1 MSIKVVVYNADYDKE
16 LLKEKI
22 KKALDYFNLPN
33 LEGKKILIK
42 PNLLMSAPPEKAIT
56 THPILIESLIEVLKE
71 KGVKDIF
78 IGDTPGNTSTNIDHL
93 YRITGLKEVAE
104 RQGVNLINLYTYGV
118 INIKSDIAGEI
129 PITKFIKEVD
139 YVINVPKLKTHT
151 FMLMTCAIKNTFG
164 LVPGMNKSRMHAI
177 AINPESF
184 AQILVDI
191 FKEVNPLINIVDG
204 IIGMEGE
211 GPSAGNPRKFGKL
224 IIGDNAV
231 AVDVI
236 SSIILGYS
244 PQEIY
249 TNLVAYKKGLGEIDI
264 EKIEVIGE
272 EKDKLYNHDVAKVKN
287 FYSLT
292 KNLPSFMGNIA
303 SFLFNKLIRQYP
315 VIDDTKCIKCRI
327 CENGCPKKAISLI
340 NNKMVIDYSKCISCF
355 CCHELC
361 PQKAIR
367 LEKSLLAKNIFR

>member
-1 MSIKVVVYNADYDKE
+1 MSTKVVVYNADYDKE

-224 IIGDNAV
+224 IIGDDAV

-249 TNLVAYKKGLGEIDI
+249 TNLIAYKKGLGEIDI

-315 VIDDTKCIKCRI
+315 VIDDAKCIKCRI

>member
-1 MSIKVVVYNADYDKE
+1 MSTKVVVYNADYDKE

-118 INIKSDIAGEI
+118 INIKSGIAGEI

-224 IIGDNAV
+224 IIGDDAV

-249 TNLVAYKKGLGEIDI
+249 TNLIAYKKGLGEIDI

-315 VIDDTKCIKCRI
+315 VIDEAKCIKCRI

>member
-1 MSIKVVVYNADYDKE
+1 MSTKVVVYNADYEKE

-315 VIDDTKCIKCRI
+315 VIDEAKCIKCRI

>member
-1 MSIKVVVYNADYDKE
+1 MSTKVVVYNADYDKE

-204 IIGMEGE
+204 VIGMEGE

-224 IIGDNAV
+224 IIGDDAV

-272 EKDKLYNHDVAKVKN
+272 EKDKLYNHDIAKVKN

-315 VIDDTKCIKCRI
+315 VINDAKCIKCRI
-327 CENGCPKKAISLI
+327 CENGCPKKAILLT

>member
-1 MSIKVVVYNADYDKE
+1 MSTKVVVYNADYDKE

-93 YRITGLKEVAE
+93 YRTTGLKEVAE

-224 IIGDNAV
+224 IIGDDAV

-315 VIDDTKCIKCRI
+315 VIDDTKCIRCRI

>member
-1 MSIKVVVYNADYDKE
+1 
-16 LLKEKI
+16 
-22 KKALDYFNLPN
+22 
-33 LEGKKILIK
+33 
-42 PNLLMSAPPEKAIT
+42 
-56 THPILIESLIEVLKE
+56 
-71 KGVKDIF
+71 
-78 IGDTPGNTSTNIDHL
+78 
-93 YRITGLKEVAE
+93 
-104 RQGVNLINLYTYGV
+104 
-118 INIKSDIAGEI
+118 
-129 PITKFIKEVD
+129 
-139 YVINVPKLKTHT
+139 VPKLKTHT

-224 IIGDNAV
+224 IIGDDAV

-315 VIDDTKCIKCRI
+315 VIDDAKCIKCRI

>member
-1 MSIKVVVYNADYDKE
+1 MSTKVVVYNADYDKE

-22 KKALDYFNLPN
+22 KKALDYFNLPT

-224 IIGDNAV
+224 IIGDDAV

-249 TNLVAYKKGLGEIDI
+249 TNLIAYKKGLGEIDI

-315 VIDDTKCIKCRI
+315 VIDDAKCIKCRI

>member
-1 MSIKVVVYNADYDKE
+1 MSTKVVVYNADYDKE

-42 PNLLMSAPPEKAIT
+42 PNLLMSAPLEKAIT

-177 AINPESF
+177 AIKPESF

-224 IIGDNAV
+224 IIGDDAV

-249 TNLVAYKKGLGEIDI
+249 TNLIAYKKGLGEIDI

-315 VIDDTKCIKCRI
+315 VIDDAKCIKCRI